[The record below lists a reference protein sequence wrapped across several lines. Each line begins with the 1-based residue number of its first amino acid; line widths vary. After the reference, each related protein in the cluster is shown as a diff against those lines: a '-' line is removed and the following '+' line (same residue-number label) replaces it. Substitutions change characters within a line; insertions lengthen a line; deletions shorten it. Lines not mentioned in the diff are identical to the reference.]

1 MTRHG
6 ILIVSALAG
15 VTVLYLALLLFGPT
29 EALVR
34 TPEYQLPVIR
44 HGLWSRVP
52 AGALVLGLGLFAI
65 FSLAGKVEEL
75 TATRAGRLRLWVALF
90 LAGVA
95 CQVGPSAV
103 HRYGLVELP
112 LRVYLPDHTSYF
124 TDAARIDDLRP
135 WLRNFNSRL
144 SSFATHTRTHPPGAV
159 LLFYFPL
166 QVMRASPELSQIIF
180 GRIPRG
186 DTALGMFSIG
196 PPEAAAGFVMSLFLL
211 AAAAAAVPLAFALVR
226 VFLDDRRALAA
237 SALFAAMPGFA
248 QKTPALDHLLGVI
261 LLASGWLMVTAL
273 RDRKMR
279 RVAVAG
285 ALVGAGLWIGT
296 SLLAAPLF
304 CLLMLGAG
312 IHRFRKPEARP
323 KTHLGLFLSLTAIF
337 FGSAGAALVLVGA
350 VLDLNAFDTYQ
361 AITEAGWRFNNEIS
375 GRTHAWMWVAWDPY
389 ELLIFSGLPAGA
401 LAVASWG
408 REAAAVG
415 RRQWDRAQPWLWAIW
430 VFLAALALSGKVV
443 YEASRLAW
451 FAFPL
456 TAAAAAAALPDEMKT
471 GRTTA
476 VAIVA
481 LTAVSALV
489 FRLLF

>member
-1 MTRHG
+1 MRRSW
-6 ILIVSALAG
+6 IP
-15 VTVLYLALLLFGPT
+15 LLLFITALFLGLLLVGPT

-44 HGLWSRVP
+44 HGLWSRIP
-52 AGALVLGLGLFAI
+52 AGALLLGLGLLVI
-65 FSLAGKVEEL
+65 FSLSDLAAKL
-75 TATRAGRLRLWVALF
+75 TANRAGRFRLWLALF

-95 CQVGPSAV
+95 CQLGPAAV
-103 HRYGLVELP
+103 HRFGLMELP

-124 TDAARIDDLRP
+124 TDAVRIDDLRL
-135 WLRNFNSRL
+135 WLQNFDAKL

-166 QVMRASPELSQIIF
+166 QAMRAAPEFSRLVF
-180 GRIPRG
+180 DLIPKG
-186 DTALGMFSIG
+186 DAALGMFSIG
-196 PPEAAAGFVMSLFLL
+196 TPEAAAGFLMSLFLL
-211 AAAAAAVPLAFALVR
+211 ATAAAAVPLSFALLR
-226 VFLDDRRALAA
+226 VFLDDRRALVA
-237 SALFAAMPGFA
+237 SALFAAMPAFA
-248 QKTPALDHLLGVI
+248 QKTPVLDHLLGVI

-273 RDRKMR
+273 RDRRMR
-279 RVAVAG
+279 RVAIAG
-285 ALVGAGLWIGT
+285 ALVGSGLWLGT

-312 IHRFRKPEARP
+312 IHRFRKPEAP
-323 KTHLGLFLSLTAIF
+323 LKTHLGLFLSLAAIF
-337 FGSAGAALVLVGA
+337 FGSAGAALCLVGA
-350 VLDLNAFDTYQ
+350 ALNLNALEVYR
-361 AITEAGWRFNNEIS
+361 AITEAGWRFNNETS
-375 GRTHAWMWVAWDPY
+375 GRTQAWMWVAWDPY
-389 ELLIFSGLPAGA
+389 ELLIFSGLPAGT
-401 LAVASWG
+401 LAAAAWA
-408 REAAAVG
+408 REAVAVG
-415 RRQWDRAQPWLWAIW
+415 RRQWDRVRPWLWAIGG
-430 VFLAALALSGKVV
+430 FLAALVLSGKVV

-456 TAAAAAAALPDEMKT
+456 IAAAAAAALPDPETKT